1 MKTILFLTEVLAG
14 THVAKLEGVY
24 ESARRY
30 GWHVVEAE
38 FENSRHSLAEYISTW
53 HPDGCIVVG
62 SALTAPLSPRS
73 LSELPTVY
81 LDPDE
86 KTRRAGKAY
95 VASDPRPLAELAARE
110 LMALNCASYA
120 FVGWSERTAWSEDRR
135 RAFADIIRG
144 TGLPFTAFAGHFS
157 PKDKISFQRQLRAWL
172 MRLPKPCGIFTANDT
187 TAAQVIDACQRLKLD
202 VPTDVAV
209 VGVDNQE
216 IVCENAPAS
225 ITSIEIDFRAAGRL
239 SAEALA
245 ELMSNPSRTPE
256 PRLFGPGRI
265 VRRQSTRRLLRAI
278 PVVERALEKIRREAC
293 FGLTAADVVAEMKLP
308 RRGAE
313 RRFRQATGSSILEE
327 INRHRLE
334 RAFSLLRRP
343 GYPIALIAQQC
354 GWSNDV
360 FLKRLFKRTTG
371 LTMREWR
378 KREGDQ
384 RAHSGQS

>member
-24 ESARRY
+24 ESARQY
-30 GWHVVEAE
+30 GWHVVDAE
-38 FENSRHSLAEYISTW
+38 FENSRHSLADYIDTW

-73 LSELPTVY
+73 FSALPTVY

-86 KTRRAGKAY
+86 RTRRAGKAY

-110 LMALNCASYA
+110 LTALNCASYA
-120 FVGWSERTAWSEDRR
+120 YVGWSERTAWSEDRR
-135 RAFADIIRG
+135 RAFAEIIRG
-144 TGLPFTAFAGHFS
+144 AGLSFAAFAGHYD
-157 PKDKISFQRQLRAWL
+157 PKDKISFQRQLKAWL
-172 MRLPKPCGIFTANDT
+172 KRLPKPCGVFTANDT
-187 TAAQVIDACQRLKLD
+187 TAAQVIDACQSLKLD
-202 VPTDVAV
+202 IPSEVAV

-216 IVCENAPAS
+216 IICENAPVS

-245 ELMSNPSRTPE
+245 EFMADPSRKPR
-256 PRLFGPGRI
+256 PRLFGPGRM

-334 RAFSLLRRP
+334 RAFSLLRKP

-378 KREGDQ
+378 KREC
-384 RAHSGQS
+384 AS

>member
-14 THVAKLEGVY
+14 THVDKLEGVY
-24 ESARRY
+24 ELARRY
-30 GWHVVEAE
+30 GWHVVVAE
-38 FENSRHSLAEYISTW
+38 FENTQHSIADYIHTW

-62 SALTAPLSPRS
+62 SALIAPLSPQS
-73 LSELPTVY
+73 LARLPTVY

-110 LMALNCASYA
+110 LMALDCASYA
-120 FVGWSERTAWSEDRR
+120 YVGWSERTAWSEDRR
-135 RAFADIIRG
+135 RAFATIIRDS
-144 TGLPFTAFAGHFS
+144 GLPFAAFAGHFDS
-157 PKDKISFQRQLRAWL
+157 KDKINFQRQLTAWL
-172 MRLPKPCGIFTANDT
+172 KRQPKPCGIFAANDT
-187 TAAQVIDACQRLKLD
+187 TAEQVVDACQNLKLEI
-202 VPTDVAV
+202 PTDVAI

-216 IVCENAPAS
+216 IVCENAPVS
-225 ITSIEIDFRAAGRL
+225 LTSIEIDFRAAGRL
-239 SAEALA
+239 GAEALA
-245 ELMSNPSRTPE
+245 ELLENPDRTPA
-256 PRLFGPGRI
+256 PRLFGPRRI
-265 VRRQSTRRLLRAI
+265 IRRQSTRRLLRAI

-334 RAFSLLRRP
+334 RAFSLLRKP

-378 KREGDQ
+378 KRESAPRG
-384 RAHSGQS
+384 

>member
-24 ESARRY
+24 DRAREY
-30 GWHVVEAE
+30 GWHVVDAE
-38 FENSRHSLAEYISTW
+38 FENSRHSIADYIRTW
-53 HPDGCIVVG
+53 RPDGCLVVG

-73 LSELPTVY
+73 FAGLPTVY

-86 KTRRAGKAY
+86 RTRRDGRAY
-95 VASDPRPLAELAARE
+95 VASDPRPLAEAAARE
-110 LMALNCASYA
+110 LIALDCASYA
-120 FVGWSERTAWSEDRR
+120 YVGWNERTAWSEDRR
-135 RAFADIIRG
+135 RAFAAIIQD
-144 TGLPFTAFAGHFS
+144 TGRPFAAFAGHCDA
-157 PKDKISFQRQLRAWL
+157 KDKISFQRQLRAWL
-172 MRLPKPCGIFTANDT
+172 KRLPKPCGIFTANDT
-187 TAAQVIDACQRLKLD
+187 TAAQVIDACQSLKLD

-216 IVCENAPAS
+216 IICENAPVS

-245 ELMSNPSRTPE
+245 EFMADPSRTPA
-256 PRLFGPGRI
+256 PRLFGPGRM
-265 VRRQSTRRLLRAI
+265 VRRQSTRQLLRAS

-293 FGLTAADVVAEMKLP
+293 FGLTAADVVAAMNLP

-313 RRFRQATGSSILEE
+313 RRFRAATGTSILEE
-327 INRHRLE
+327 INRQRLE

-371 LTMREWR
+371 MTMRAWR
-378 KREGDQ
+378 KRGC
-384 RAHSGQS
+384 AATS